1 MIFPAI
7 DLMGGRCVRLFKGR
21 FEERTN
27 YDEDPIE
34 VAQTYAHQGAEW
46 LHVVDLDGAKAGGSM
61 QAQLIGRIAR
71 ESGLR
76 VQAGGGIRDLG
87 SVKRLLDSGVERV
100 VIGSMAVTN
109 PVMIRRWLQELG
121 PDRIC
126 LAFDVNLSE
135 GGIAF
140 PAIKGWTEATTEPFS
155 EVLDGY
161 AGSGLKTI
169 LVTDIGRDGAET
181 GGNTGLYEQ
190 ILTDYPTLQLI
201 TSGGVGTLDHVRE
214 LKALEPYGV
223 IIGRALYEGNFDVA
237 QAIAC

>member
-21 FEERTN
+21 FEDRTD
-27 YDEDPIE
+27 YDEDPID

-61 QAQLIGRIAR
+61 QAQLIGRIAQ

-109 PVMIRRWLQELG
+109 PVMIRRWLRELG

-135 GGIAF
+135 SGIAF

-169 LVTDIGRDGAET
+169 LVTDIGRDGAEV
-181 GGNTGLYEQ
+181 GGNTALYEQ
-190 ILTDYPTLQLI
+190 ILRDYPTLQLI
-201 TSGGVGTLDHVRE
+201 TSGGVGTLDHVRA
-214 LKALEPYGV
+214 LKALDPYGI

-237 QAIAC
+237 EAIAC

>member
-27 YDEDPIE
+27 YDEDPID

-46 LHVVDLDGAKAGGSM
+46 LHVVDLDGAKSGDSM
-61 QAQLIGRIAR
+61 QAQLIGRIAQ

-121 PDRIC
+121 PERIC

-135 GGIAF
+135 SGIAY

-169 LVTDIGRDGAET
+169 LVTDIGRDGAEV
-181 GGNTGLYEQ
+181 GGNTDLYKK